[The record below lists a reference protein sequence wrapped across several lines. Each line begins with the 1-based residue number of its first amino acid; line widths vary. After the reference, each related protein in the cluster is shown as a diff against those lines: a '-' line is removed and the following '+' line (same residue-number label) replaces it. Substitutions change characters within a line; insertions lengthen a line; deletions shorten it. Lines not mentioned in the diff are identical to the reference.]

1 MKKLIKNA
9 LVLLASLTI
18 SLIVGQGIMLVL
30 GKSSVTSGHIVV
42 MAVVVFMMVSNF
54 PSSNFAKSYNKNNS
68 KIK

>member
-42 MAVVVFMMVSNF
+42 MAVVVFMMESKF